1 VDVDILELDVL
12 VLDSKQKPVSG
23 LTKDDFEVLI
33 ARTVQ
38 PIEGFEGP
46 PAPGAPAPPAERI
59 AGSTMPIQGDGR
71 SIHHVLFYFDLE
83 ELPRES
89 IRKAAEVI
97 PPLLVGV
104 APPVR
109 FSVAAQYGRSSVLAW
124 DEEVLDR
131 ATSQLEG
138 LEPIIA
144 ADVADSSSF
153 GGGST
158 ASGFGR
164 NQPVE
169 NPRNYE
175 KRQTAERR
183 LVERLLNARRIGN
196 PDEISDAWRQIGS
209 WVEGERQ
216 RTLDLLEGMR
226 GICREFADLD
236 GRKTLV
242 FVSRGFERTPGQNFL
257 ARVDVAVRADGATR
271 AAGGIPP
278 AFVDAKPNL
287 PGAWTTSSGGVTAVR
302 LSQVE
307 DFERWLAASGITL
320 HFLDP
325 YFGSDA
331 PTAETSSG
339 DRFRDTPAERMNL
352 QDSPARFAE
361 VTGGLV
367 RPGAGDFAG
376 SVSTFL
382 SASSGAYR
390 LAVRMTDVDPRRSY
404 KVVVN
409 VKKNGLKAYF
419 RSAYQPKVPGA
430 QQAAQVG
437 AAAREADRGKLR
449 SAADDRRPGAGRQV
463 LKPIGVTLNWKGK
476 SPTTTVASGEV
487 FYKLDVLVPNDDLKF
502 LPEEDAMVASTR
514 ISVKADSA
522 DGKGSETFTD
532 DLFLSMTG
540 AEYAAASG
548 QSSVKTMTLPLGP
561 GRWDLTVTVTDLLE
575 SRSGVTRTRV
585 TATP

>member
-1 VDVDILELDVL
+1 MDVDILELDVL
-12 VLDSKQKPVSG
+12 VLDSKQRPVAG

-33 ARTVQ
+33 ARAVQ

-46 PAPGAPAPPAERI
+46 PAPGLPAPPAERI
-59 AGSTMPIQGDGR
+59 AGTTVPVQGNGR
-71 SIHHVLFYFDLE
+71 ATQHVLFYFDLE

-97 PPLLVGV
+97 PPILASVP
-104 APPVR
+104 PPVR

-131 ATSQLEG
+131 ATSQMETLD
-138 LEPIIA
+138 A
-144 ADVADSSSF
+144 TVSADF
-153 GGGST
+153 GDAS
-158 ASGFGR
+158 ASGTSPATSGMGR
-164 NQPVE
+164 GAPVE

-175 KRQTAERR
+175 RRQSTERW
-183 LVERLLNARRIGN
+183 LVEGLLNAMRTGNRDASADSWRRIREYV
-196 PDEISDAWRQIGS
+196 D
-209 WVEGERQ
+209 GERQ

-226 GICREFADLD
+226 LVCRDFADLD

-242 FVSRGFERTPGQNFL
+242 FVTRGFERTPGQNFL
-257 ARVDVAVRADGATR
+257 ARVDVAVKAANISRAS
-271 AAGGIPP
+271 GGVPP

-287 PGAWTTSSGGVTAVR
+287 PGASMTSSGGVMATR

-339 DRFRDTPAERMNL
+339 DRFRDTPAERLNL
-352 QDSPARFAE
+352 QDSPVRFAE

-376 SVSTFL
+376 AVSSFL

-409 VKKNGLKAYF
+409 VKRNGLKAYF
-419 RSAYQPKVPGA
+419 RSAYQPKAPGPQPA
-430 QQAAQVG
+430 QAG
-437 AAAREADRGKLR
+437 AAAREADRGRLR
-449 SAADDRRPGAGRQV
+449 SAADERRPGAGRQV

-476 SPTTTVASGEV
+476 SATTTTVSGQV

-514 ISVKADSA
+514 ITVKADSA

-532 DLFLSMTG
+532 DFFLSMTG

-548 QSSVKTMTLPLGP
+548 QSSVKTLTLPLAT

>member
-12 VLDSKQKPVSG
+12 VLDSKQKPVPG

-33 ARTVQ
+33 ARAVQ

-46 PAPGAPAPPAERI
+46 SAPGVSVPPAERI
-59 AGSTMPIQGDGR
+59 AGTTMPVQGDGR
-71 SIHHVLFYFDLE
+71 STQHVLFFFDLE

-89 IRKAAEVI
+89 IRKAADVI

-104 APPVR
+104 PPPVR

-131 ATSQLEG
+131 ATSQLES
-138 LEPIIA
+138 LEATIST
-144 ADVADSSSF
+144 DLADSSAL
-153 GGGST
+153 GGASRS
-158 ASGFGR
+158 SGFGR
-164 NQPVE
+164 NEPVE

-175 KRQTAERR
+175 KRQTVERR
-183 LVERLLNARRIGN
+183 LVEGLINAMRTGN
-196 PDEISDAWRQIGS
+196 RDAVADAWRQIREY
-209 WVEGERQ
+209 VDGERQ

-226 GICREFADLD
+226 GTCREFADLD

-257 ARVDVAVRADGATR
+257 ARVDVAVKSASIARASGGLP
-271 AAGGIPP
+271 AAFI
-278 AFVDAKPNL
+278 DAKPNL
-287 PGAWTTSSGGVTAVR
+287 PGAGVASSGGVAAMR
-302 LSQVE
+302 LPQVD
-307 DFERWLAASGITL
+307 DFERWIAASGITL

-331 PTAETSSG
+331 PTAEASTA
-339 DRFRDTPAERMNL
+339 DKFRDMPAERLNL
-352 QDSPARFAE
+352 QDSPSRFAD

-367 RPGAGDFAG
+367 RPAAGDMAG
-376 SVSTFL
+376 AVSTFL
-382 SASSGAYR
+382 SVSSGAYR
-390 LAVRMTDVDPRRSY
+390 LAVRMTDVDPRKSY

-419 RSAYQPKVPGA
+419 RSAYQPKVPRA
-430 QQAAQVG
+430 QQQTQAA

-476 SPTTTVASGEV
+476 SPTTTSASGQV
-487 FYKLDVLVPNDDLKF
+487 FYKLDVSVPYDDLKF
-502 LPEEDAMVASTR
+502 LPEEDSMVASTR
-514 ISVKADSA
+514 IAVKADSA
-522 DGKGSETFTD
+522 DGKGNETFTD
-532 DLFLSMTG
+532 DFFLAMTG
-540 AEYAAASG
+540 AEYAAATG
-548 QSSVKTMTLPLGP
+548 QNGVKTLTLPLAP

-575 SRSGVTRTRV
+575 SRSGIARTRV
-585 TATP
+585 TAAP